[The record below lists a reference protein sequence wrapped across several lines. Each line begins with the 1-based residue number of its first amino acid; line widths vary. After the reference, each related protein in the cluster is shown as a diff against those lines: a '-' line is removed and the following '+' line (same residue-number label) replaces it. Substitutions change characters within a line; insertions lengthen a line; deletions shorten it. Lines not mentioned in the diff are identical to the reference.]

1 MKSGQVTAIC
11 QDKKNR
17 HRYQVYIDDEYAFD
31 VHEDILIKYHLLK
44 GTYIDETM
52 GREVLQAEEC
62 QKAYLLALRYL
73 GIRPRTTHQ
82 LEQYLVQKGFSEQI
96 ASQVSGRC
104 AAQGYLN
111 DETFARQ
118 WVAERLR
125 NNPRGKYALRMELKQ
140 KGLPQEIIGDALG
153 EVKQE
158 EELEAARKFAR
169 KKLRNEALPLDR
181 TKEQKLL
188 AALLRR
194 GFSPAAVQVLR
205 RELRDGRFPL
215 E

>member
-1 MKSGQVTAIC
+1 MKSGQVTAIY

-17 HRYQVYIDDEYAFD
+17 HRYQVYIDDEFAFD

-44 GTYIDETM
+44 GTYIDETV

-62 QKAYLLALRYL
+62 HKAYLLALRYL
-73 GIRPRTTHQ
+73 GMRPRTTYQ
-82 LEQYLVQKGFSEQI
+82 LEQYLVQKGFSEEV
-96 ASQVSGRC
+96 ASQTSSRC

-140 KGLPQEIIGDALG
+140 KGLPHEMIGGALG

-158 EELEAARKFAR
+158 EELEAARKFAEKR
-169 KKLRNEALPLDR
+169 LRHEVLPLDR
-181 TKEQKLL
+181 SKEQKLL

-194 GFSPAAVQVLR
+194 GFTPATVQTLR
-205 RELRDGRFPL
+205 RELREGRFSP